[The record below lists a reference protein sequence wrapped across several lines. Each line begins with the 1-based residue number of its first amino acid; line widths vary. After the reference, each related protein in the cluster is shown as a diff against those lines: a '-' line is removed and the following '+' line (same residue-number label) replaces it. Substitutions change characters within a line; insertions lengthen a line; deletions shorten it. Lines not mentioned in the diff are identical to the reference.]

1 MTKNVTANNHLKE
14 QNNEFKL
21 NIRCKLSGPKSSSDQ
36 TDALRTRQYALRTR
50 QNKKFI
56 LNFSSFDKLL

>member
-1 MTKNVTANNHLKE
+1 MMNAKSWSTLHMTKNVTANNHLKE

-36 TDALRTRQYALRTR
+36 TDALQTRQ
-50 QNKKFI
+50 
-56 LNFSSFDKLL
+56 